1 MLRNFFLVNLL
12 LIAVAGYLGYGLYN
26 VVTMKMEPP
35 AVAEGTKQ
43 AVAGKKKK
51 AAVQPKKSYDIIRNF
66 NLFNPS
72 RVSVV
77 QKTETA
83 SSKPIP
89 KNRPKLFGTVI
100 LGDVRT
106 AIIEDPSTRKRKM
119 YKLNE
124 SLGDYVVSEILK
136 DRVILL
142 WNGEKVEVK
151 LREDKGVRPTPVAQV
166 QRTQQFQR
174 QQQKRTSRTRP
185 RRPRRIRRNVPP
197 PPPQAQ
203 QK

>member
-1 MLRNFFLVNLL
+1 
-12 LIAVAGYLGYGLYN
+12 
-26 VVTMKMEPP
+26 
-35 AVAEGTKQ
+35 
-43 AVAGKKKK
+43 
-51 AAVQPKKSYDIIRNF
+51 
-66 NLFNPS
+66 
-72 RVSVV
+72 
-77 QKTETA
+77 
-83 SSKPIP
+83 
-89 KNRPKLFGTVI
+89 
-100 LGDVRT
+100 
-106 AIIEDPSTRKRKM
+106 M

-166 QRTQQFQR
+166 QRTQQLQR
-174 QQQKRTSRTRP
+174 QQQKRTSRIRP